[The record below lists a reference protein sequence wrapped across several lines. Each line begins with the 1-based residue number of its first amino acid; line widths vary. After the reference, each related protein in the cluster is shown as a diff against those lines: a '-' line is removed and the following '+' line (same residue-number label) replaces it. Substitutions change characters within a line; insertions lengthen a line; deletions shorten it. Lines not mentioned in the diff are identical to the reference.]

1 MKKIIILF
9 RRFNDFDH
17 TVPIVNYISKNNP
30 KIEINYLCT
39 SRDWNFK
46 ENINYDFIKNL
57 NNVKVD
63 YFDNFFFRLI
73 PRKILD
79 LAHLNF
85 IKILLKRI
93 IKKKLSKLKL
103 NLVLIDFPNPR
114 KNFIS
119 EFVDATKDLKI
130 KLVGFRHALWNR
142 NISDRDEQDIK
153 KLLSIVEENK
163 DLDHLIFS
171 NKSNMTAMLKYGKL
185 DSNKALYLGN
195 PRYSSNW
202 HKKLLKHLKENSFKH
217 NTITTNDNSN
227 DKIKIVYMDHSA
239 SLGMNSEKIYN
250 SVKKL
255 INASFVDLIIKPNT
269 NSLHKNDVNLSTNQL
284 KEFPLDI
291 KNNSVQLIDWA
302 DMVICTQSSIAA
314 EVLLQKK
321 ILISASHYHFTN
333 QLWDKYKAA
342 CCVKNDEEL
351 FNVINEYKKNRK
363 NIFYNEQGVK
373 NYLDEI
379 QANELGGNTLER
391 FNVFVNKLL

>member
-30 KIEINYLCT
+30 GIEINYLCT
-39 SRDWNFK
+39 NRDWNFK
-46 ENINYDFIKNL
+46 ENINYDFVKKL
-57 NNVKVD
+57 NNVRVD
-63 YFDNFFFRLI
+63 YFDNFFFKLI

-79 LAHLNF
+79 LAHINL
-85 IKILLKRI
+85 IKVLLKRI

-114 KNFIS
+114 KNFIK
-119 EFVDATKDLKI
+119 EFLNTAKDLKI
-130 KLVGFRHALWNR
+130 KLIGFRHALWNR
-142 NISDRDEQDIK
+142 NISDEDEQDIK
-153 KLLSIVEENK
+153 KLLSIAEKNQ

-171 NKSNMTAMLKYGKL
+171 NKSNMTAMVKYGKL
-185 DSNKALYLGN
+185 DTNKALYLGN
-195 PRYSSNW
+195 PRYSYHW
-202 HKKLLKHLKENSFKH
+202 HKKLLKHLKEHSFKH
-217 NTITTNDNSN
+217 NNIRKTDNSS

-239 SLGMNSEKIYN
+239 FLGMNSEKIYN

-255 INASFVDLIIKPNT
+255 INTSFIDLIIKPNT
-269 NSLHKNDVNLSTNQL
+269 NSLHKNSVNLSTNQL

-351 FNVINEYKKNRK
+351 FKVINEYKKNRK
-363 NIFYNEQGVK
+363 NIFYNEQSVK

-391 FNVFVNKLL
+391 FNIFINRLL